1 MNWDETKGIKP
12 DPASGMN
19 RNQGSEMDLYG
30 KRESPEMDGLYESLP
45 VFTLEE
51 LAQYNGR
58 QGQPAY
64 VAVNGIVYDVTEFST
79 WGQGFHY
86 DMVAGTDVTEISRR
100 CHNHSIL
107 ERLNI
112 VGRLVR

>member
-1 MNWDETKGIKP
+1 MDWDETKGRQTGQ
-12 DPASGMN
+12 ASGPN
-19 RNQGSEMDLYG
+19 HDEQSGLELYG
-30 KRESPEMDGLYESLP
+30 KRELSEPGGVYERLP
-45 VFTLEE
+45 IFTLEE

-58 QGQPAY
+58 QGRPAY
-64 VAVNGIVYDVTEFST
+64 VAVNGIVYDVTGFST

-86 DMVAGTDVTEISRR
+86 DMVAGTDVSEVSLR
-100 CHNHSIL
+100 CHNHAIL